1 MCIQCEPLPPKT
13 HKAVTAAD
21 RVANYLFG
29 EMCSHSPA
37 GHDDK
42 GLETWYEAGFEFYE
56 TVLDAPALQFSNVAG

>member
-1 MCIQCEPLPPKT
+1 MCDPLPPKT
-13 HKAVTAAD
+13 HRTVTPQE

-42 GLETWYEAGFEFYE
+42 GLETWYADGLDFYE
-56 TVLDAPALQFSNVAG
+56 TAIDAPQLQFAHA